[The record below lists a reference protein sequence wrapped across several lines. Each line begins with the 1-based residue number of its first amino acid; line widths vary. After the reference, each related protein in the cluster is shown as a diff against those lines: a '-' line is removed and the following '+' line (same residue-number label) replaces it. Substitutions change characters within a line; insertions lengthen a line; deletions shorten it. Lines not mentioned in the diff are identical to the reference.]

1 MHVGNTIYWCNCMEG
16 YCMIGVELKDVSFS
30 YATAKRKALEG
41 VSFKVEKGS
50 LCAIVGANG
59 SGKTTICNL
68 VRGFAPHFYTGN
80 ITGQVLIHGDVVKEE
95 NLNMLG
101 TQVGFIFQNP
111 FVQISGSTDTVYE
124 EVAFGLENLGVEV
137 SQICKRVEESLRLTG
152 IEHLRDNNPA
162 ELSGG
167 QKQRV
172 ALCAILAMDP
182 DIYVIDEPTSQL
194 DPQGTED
201 IFRIIKLLKDQ
212 GKTIILVEHK
222 IELIAEYA
230 DQIIVLDKGKLV
242 YDGTPSEIF
251 SLPDLISKGVS
262 LPCYAQLGLEMR
274 GRGFDISYIPIVKD
288 EAIDL
293 FKKEGGV

>member
-1 MHVGNTIYWCNCMEG
+1 
-16 YCMIGVELKDVSFS
+16 MIAVELKDVSFS
-30 YATAKRKALEG
+30 YATAKRNTLSG
-41 VSFKVEKGS
+41 VSFKVQKGS

-68 VRGFAPHFYTGN
+68 IRGFAPHFYTGDV
-80 ITGQVLIHGDVVKEE
+80 TGQVLIQGNAIKEE
-95 NLNMLG
+95 NFNMLG
-101 TQVGFIFQNP
+101 TQIGFIFQNP

-124 EVAFGLENLGVEV
+124 EVAFGLENLGIEV
-137 SQICKRVEESLRLTG
+137 NKIRKRVDEALLLTG
-152 IEHLRDNNPA
+152 IDHLKDNNPT

-230 DQIIVLDKGKLV
+230 DQIVVLNRGQLI

-251 SLPDLISKGVS
+251 SLPDLMSRGVP

-274 GRGFDISYIPIVKD
+274 HKGFDVPYIPIIK
-288 EAIDL
+288 ERAIEL
-293 FKKEGGV
+293 FQKEQDV